1 MASESTRTSGRRLKF
16 SSVRRLERQDESVQ
30 TPTDTANIEHPAH
43 GGPLA
48 AIGEVVTTGY
58 VAVARRILLGFEAV
72 QDARA
77 ARRAVAL
84 RGSARAKALS
94 SPRSDASSSSAPKFQ
109 KENLL

>member
-1 MASESTRTSGRRLKF
+1 MASESAQKSERRLKF
-16 SSVRRLERQDESVQ
+16 SSVRRLERQDASVPRPNA
-30 TPTDTANIEHPAH
+30 TADLVRPTQR
-43 GGPLA
+43 GPLA
-48 AIGEVVTTGY
+48 AIGGILTTGY

-94 SPRSDASSSSAPKFQ
+94 SP
-109 KENLL
+109 